1 MKIHLNTTN
10 FLKRV
15 LYGICYLALPRGNCP
30 ITAHPVHLIEPVF
43 CGSACAHLG
52 ICRCSKGISSVFD
65 PKHIDHFGARPAWP
79 VRLLTKR
86 RWRALQASVRKLE
99 LQPANTR
106 GNSELASA
114 QLPPYQS
121 PTGWICRQ
129 TLSVARRDILTFAQ
143 NTRCPL

>member
-1 MKIHLNTTN
+1 MKIHINTTN

-15 LYGICYLALPRGNCP
+15 LYGICYLALPKGNCL
-30 ITAHPVHLIEPVF
+30 ITAHPVHPIEPVF

-65 PKHIDHFGARPAWP
+65 PKHIDHIGARPAWP

-99 LQPANTR
+99 LQPANTKPVEIPNWLVR
-106 GNSELASA
+106 NYLLISR
-114 QLPPYQS
+114 QLDGFVAKPYQS
-121 PTGWICRQ
+121 
-129 TLSVARRDILTFAQ
+129 RDGIS
-143 NTRCPL
+143 

>member
-1 MKIHLNTTN
+1 MKIHLNTAN

-15 LYGICYLALPRGNCP
+15 LYGVCYLALPRGNCL

-65 PKHIDHFGARPAWP
+65 PKHIDHIGARPAWP

-86 RWRALQASVRKLE
+86 RWEEFLQRALQARVRKLE
-99 LQPANTR
+99 LQPANSGDVEIPSWPVRNYLLISRRLDGFVTK
-106 GNSELASA
+106 
-114 QLPPYQS
+114 PYR
-121 PTGWICRQ
+121 P
-129 TLSVARRDILTFAQ
+129 RDGIS
-143 NTRCPL
+143 